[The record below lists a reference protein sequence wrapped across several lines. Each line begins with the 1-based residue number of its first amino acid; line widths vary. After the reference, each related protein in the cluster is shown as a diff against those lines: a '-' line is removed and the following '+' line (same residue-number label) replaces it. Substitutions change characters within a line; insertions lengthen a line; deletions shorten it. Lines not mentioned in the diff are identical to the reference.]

1 MALAGGRGVAWPRA
15 DFRADAVRR
24 FARRARDGRVWDMMT
39 VSMPPGCRV
48 DGFDLGGWRHTGFMT
63 SRMIRDFESGG
74 WVSVAF
80 RPDTPVCLWRLVD
93 GRREQVDVAD
103 PEALCLAVRRA
114 ARLSE
119 TFDVAWDRETT
130 LRMTAAVDGVAPSM
144 ERQMIVDDGVDRV
157 LLYTRTLVPMV
168 SRLGDD
174 MRIGELLAVGRG
186 NVARFL
192 SGFEGR
198 TVRTTGWL
206 RWLEPDGSYAADS
219 VRGVRSTLSAPLSD
233 GVPRTAGGSR
243 YEPLSYTH
251 HADGS
256 VSMYDVADPA
266 DPSDPMIGVSS
277 PNGRRTA

>member
-1 MALAGGRGVAWPRA
+1 MAGGRGVAWPRA
-15 DFRADAVRR
+15 DFRADAVYR
-24 FARRARDGRVWDMMT
+24 FSRHARDGRVWDMMT
-39 VSMPPGCRV
+39 VGMPAGCRV

-63 SRMIRDFESGG
+63 SRMIRDFEAGG
-74 WVSVAF
+74 PVSVAF
-80 RPDTPVCLWRLVD
+80 RPDAPVCLWRVVD

-114 ARLSE
+114 SRLSE
-119 TFDVAWDRETT
+119 MFDVAWDRG
-130 LRMTAAVDGVAPSM
+130 MTMRVLDAVDGVPPSR
-144 ERQMIVDDGVDRV
+144 ERQMILDDGANRV
-157 LLYTRTLVPMV
+157 LLYTRTLVPMI
-168 SRLGDD
+168 SRLDDD
-174 MRIGELLAVGRG
+174 MRVGGLLAVGRG
-186 NVARFL
+186 SVARFL

-219 VRGVRSTLSAPLSD
+219 VRGVRSMLSAPLSD

-266 DPSDPMIGVSS
+266 DPMIGVSS
-277 PNGRRTA
+277 PTGRRTV

>member
-1 MALAGGRGVAWPRA
+1 MAGGRGVAWPRA
-15 DFRADAVRR
+15 DFRADAVYR
-24 FARRARDGRVWDMMT
+24 FSRHARDGRVWDMMT
-39 VSMPPGCRV
+39 VGMPAGCRV

-63 SRMIRDFESGG
+63 SRMIRDFEAGG
-74 WVSVAF
+74 PVSVAF
-80 RPDTPVCLWRLVD
+80 RPDAPVCLWRVVD

-114 ARLSE
+114 SRLSE
-119 TFDVAWDRETT
+119 MFDVAWDRG
-130 LRMTAAVDGVAPSM
+130 MTMRVLDAVDGVPPSR
-144 ERQMIVDDGVDRV
+144 ERQMILDDGANRV
-157 LLYTRTLVPMV
+157 LLYTRTLVPMI
-168 SRLGDD
+168 SRLGDG
-174 MRIGELLAVGRG
+174 MRVGGLLAVGRG
-186 NVARFL
+186 SVARFL

-219 VRGVRSTLSAPLSD
+219 VRGVRSMLSAPLSD

-266 DPSDPMIGVSS
+266 DPMIGVSS
-277 PNGRRTA
+277 PTGRRTV

>member
-1 MALAGGRGVAWPRA
+1 MALAGGRRVAWPRV
-15 DFRADAVRR
+15 DFRADAMQR
-24 FARRARDGRVWDMMT
+24 FERRARDGRVWDMMT
-39 VSMPPGCRV
+39 VIMPPGCRV
-48 DGFDLGGWRHTGFMT
+48 DRFDLGGWRHTGFMT
-63 SRMIRDFESGG
+63 KRMIRDFEAGG
-74 WVSVAF
+74 LVSVAF
-80 RPDTPVCLWRLVD
+80 RPDAPVCLWRLVD

-130 LRMTAAVDGVAPSM
+130 MRLLAAVDGVAPTM
-144 ERQMIVDDGVDRV
+144 ERQMILDDGVDRV

-174 MRIGELLAVGRG
+174 MRVGELLAVGRG

-198 TVRTTGWL
+198 TVRMTGWL

-219 VRGVRSTLSAPLSD
+219 VRGVRSMLSAPLSD

-266 DPSDPMIGVSS
+266 DPMIGVSS
-277 PNGRRTA
+277 PTGRRTV